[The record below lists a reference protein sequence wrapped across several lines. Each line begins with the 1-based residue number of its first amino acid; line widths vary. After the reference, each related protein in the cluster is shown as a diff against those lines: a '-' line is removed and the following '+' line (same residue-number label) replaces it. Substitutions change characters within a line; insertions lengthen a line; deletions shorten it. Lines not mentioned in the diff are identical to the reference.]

1 LNNEPAEVQLQQMK
15 DEAMNRPEYLRAT
28 ITQKMKEHEIQRI
41 DDKVTMQNT
50 ALNIAQTHVSV
61 RKDERFE
68 TGFNKT
74 RQTGYFAQKTLN
86 QSLKYSQNKS

>member
-1 LNNEPAEVQLQQMK
+1 MK
-15 DEAMNRPEYLRAT
+15 DEAQNRPEYLRAT

-41 DDKVTMQNT
+41 DDKVTMQHT
-50 ALNIAQTHVSV
+50 ALNIAQNHVTA

-74 RQTGYFAQKTLN
+74 RQTGYFAHK
-86 QSLKYSQNKS
+86 

>member
-1 LNNEPAEVQLQQMK
+1 
-15 DEAMNRPEYLRAT
+15 
-28 ITQKMKEHEIQRI
+28 
-41 DDKVTMQNT
+41 
-50 ALNIAQTHVSV
+50 VSV